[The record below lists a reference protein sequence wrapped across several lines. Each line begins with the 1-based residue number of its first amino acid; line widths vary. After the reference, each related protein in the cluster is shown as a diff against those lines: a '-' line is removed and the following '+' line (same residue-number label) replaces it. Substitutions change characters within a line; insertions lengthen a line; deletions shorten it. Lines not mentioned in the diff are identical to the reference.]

1 MVELILILVI
11 IIRYKLKAWVII
23 AVLVSATGLVLCLSS
38 ICFSRRRKLK
48 RKGEDASGNDL
59 LLFDFNTEL
68 HAINDGTNTK
78 ENLKKI
84 GEKDVELPLFSYESV
99 SAATN
104 NFSAMNKLGEGGF
117 GPVYKVRFIFVMNV
131 L

>member
-1 MVELILILVI
+1 MH
-11 IIRYKLKAWVII
+11 
-23 AVLVSATGLVLCLSS
+23 
-38 ICFSRRRKLK
+38 
-48 RKGEDASGNDL
+48 ASGNDL

-117 GPVYKVRFIFVMNV
+117 GPVYKVRFIFLMNV